1 MYIMTEIIEVLNYMK
16 KKIDKIDR
24 RIDQIDKRIDQ
35 IDKKMDEIDKKM
47 DDSNGKI
54 DVFFTFVDY
63 LTWVKTVTI
72 DALKTSNVTYITD
85 WLKINLHKELFEDI

>member
-1 MYIMTEIIEVLNYMK
+1 
-16 KKIDKIDR
+16 KIDKIDR

-35 IDKKMDEIDKKM
+35 IDKKMDEIDKKI

>member
-35 IDKKMDEIDKKM
+35 IDKKMDEIDKKI

>member
-85 WLKINLHKELFEDI
+85 WLKINLHKELFKDI